1 MAQKLAEVET
11 GKNSVTHAE
20 VEAQVL
26 VDTISDRLGFIEV
39 DTLDEKRY
47 KVKAKVQ
54 AWYKG
59 C

>member
-11 GKNSVTHAE
+11 GKNSVTQAE

-39 DTLDEKRY
+39 DTLDEKTI
-47 KVKAKVQ
+47 Q
-54 AWYKG
+54 S
-59 C
+59 